1 VVKPPEEEVQPSRR
15 RLPEIRDWVGGAAA
29 AQELWASGGIVAIP
43 TESTYGLAVDPLDAE
58 AVAAVVRC
66 KGRSALRPL
75 PVVAGS
81 LDDLRALGAR
91 LDSPVLAPVFA
102 AWPAALTA
110 VVPLD
115 RPVAAALGGDT
126 LAVRVP
132 DHARLR
138 GFLRHAGRAVT
149 ATSANR
155 SGERPAVTATEVQK
169 LLAGER
175 AIVIDDGVELPGGPP
190 STLVGIRDG
199 GLVVLREGRF
209 PIKGLL
215 GF

>member
-1 VVKPPEEEVQPSRR
+1 MSPTLP
-15 RLPEIRDWVGGAAA
+15 RLPEIRDWKRAAA
-29 AQELWASGGIVAIP
+29 AAEELWRGGGIVAIP

-58 AVAAVVRC
+58 AVEAVMRC
-66 KGRSALRPL
+66 KGRSAARPL

-81 LDDLRALGAR
+81 IDDLRALGAR
-91 LDSPVLAPVFA
+91 LDLAALAPVLA

-126 LAVRVP
+126 LAVRIP
-132 DHARLR
+132 DHDGLR
-138 GFLRHAGRAVT
+138 DFLLRMGRAVT

-155 SGERPAVTATEVQK
+155 SGEEPVVTAAEARE
-169 LLAGER
+169 LLVGER
-175 AIVIDDGVELPGGPP
+175 ALVIDDGARLPGGPP

-199 GLVVLREGRF
+199 GLVVLREGRY
-209 PIKGLL
+209 PVQRLL